1 MRENQNLKQQN
12 NFLVSQVKTLFEKE
26 KRFIQALKNARIQNK
41 ELATINEK
49 LEQQLYFITK
59 NTLGEIERIQ
69 KLIKNEKIV
78 IYDEQVLSQASDV
91 HKSDTPGWETE
102 ATINH
107 TLEQLKLKVNT
118 FMDHPN
124 KTARFTQEK
133 ETRQNL
139 KSSKYSQRS
148 YADEAD

>member
-1 MRENQNLKQQN
+1 M
-12 NFLVSQVKTLFEKE
+12 SQVKTLFEKE

-78 IYDEQVLSQASDV
+78 IYDEQVLS
-91 HKSDTPGWETE
+91 
-102 ATINH
+102 
-107 TLEQLKLKVNT
+107 
-118 FMDHPN
+118 
-124 KTARFTQEK
+124 
-133 ETRQNL
+133 
-139 KSSKYSQRS
+139 
-148 YADEAD
+148 

>member
-1 MRENQNLKQQN
+1 
-12 NFLVSQVKTLFEKE
+12 VSQVKTLFEKE

-78 IYDEQVLSQASDV
+78 IYDEQVLS
-91 HKSDTPGWETE
+91 
-102 ATINH
+102 
-107 TLEQLKLKVNT
+107 
-118 FMDHPN
+118 
-124 KTARFTQEK
+124 
-133 ETRQNL
+133 
-139 KSSKYSQRS
+139 
-148 YADEAD
+148 